1 MTFANTEYFY
11 LGFTLLA
18 VVVLVVYSFFKR
30 KGSLERFA
38 GTKTLQ
44 TLMQRYSPTLRLCA
58 FLLTLAAAVLLIFMI
73 ARPRS
78 GIVEQEETRHGIEA
92 VIMVDVS
99 NSMQATD
106 VAPSRLETAKFLLN
120 SLIDNMQDDKIA
132 LGIFAGEAYMQLP
145 ITSDYSA
152 AKSMVNSLSPSM
164 ISMQGTHIAA
174 ALDMANHGF
183 SENRKGDKAIILI
196 TDGENHEGN
205 VEEVIRK
212 LVKEKRKLF
221 ILGIGTPQGS
231 TIPTGNGPL
240 LDENG
245 EPVVSALNEELLS
258 SIATQAGGKYIHVEN
273 ALTAQEQLEAELSH
287 LQASTENGKYRT
299 YDEKF
304 QGFGIAAFILLL
316 LAMLWWRDQ

>member
-11 LGFTLLA
+11 LGFILLA

-174 ALDMANHGF
+174 ALDMANRGF
-183 SENRKGDKAIILI
+183 SENRKGDKAIMVGKISLRTVSKEETLHSGHRHAPGQHHTHRKRTLARRKRRTRSVGTQRKTTLQYSHAGRREI
-196 TDGENHEGN
+196 YPCGKCTDSS
-205 VEEVIRK
+205 
-212 LVKEKRKLF
+212 
-221 ILGIGTPQGS
+221 GTTRSRAQ
-231 TIPTGNGPL
+231 
-240 LDENG
+240 
-245 EPVVSALNEELLS
+245 S
-258 SIATQAGGKYIHVEN
+258 SPGQHRERQV
-273 ALTAQEQLEAELSH
+273 
-287 LQASTENGKYRT
+287 
-299 YDEKF
+299 
-304 QGFGIAAFILLL
+304 
-316 LAMLWWRDQ
+316 